1 MLQHE
6 KLLVLKRK
14 KNSMAQKTNP
24 IAFRLAA
31 NKEKWF
37 IKYHAKTQEEYSD
50 YVYKNVK
57 IREYLENI
65 FNIFGCLIHTAFLKW
80 TNNKLYITI
89 SYVVISNTKQQS
101 LLKLPEKNINNNRY
115 LHFSTVFLDC
125 LRGFTSN
132 SIDIVLTLRKQNI
145 NFKSNIT
152 KFQINYIKIL
162 KIQLRQFSKYV
173 FFKPLFNILLLVS
186 RLRNSANL
194 LAQYITNELRLLKKH
209 DLFLFVL
216 KQLMLRILKSKISK
230 IKGIKVLI
238 KGRLNNRPRA
248 SSWSLVV
255 GKVPLQTINA
265 EISYN
270 QKIAYTKN
278 GTLGIKVWV
287 SENTL

>member
-1 MLQHE
+1 
-6 KLLVLKRK
+6 
-14 KNSMAQKTNP
+14 MAQKTNP

-37 IKYHAKTQEEYSD
+37 IKYQAKTQEEYSD

-101 LLKLPEKNINNNRY
+101 LLKLPEKNINNDRY
-115 LHFSTVFLDC
+115 LHFSTVILDC

-162 KIQLRQFSKYV
+162 KIQLRQFSNM
-173 FFKPLFNILLLVS
+173 FFLNH
-186 RLRNSANL
+186 
-194 LAQYITNELRLLKKH
+194 Y
-209 DLFLFVL
+209 
-216 KQLMLRILKSKISK
+216 
-230 IKGIKVLI
+230 LI
-238 KGRLNNRPRA
+238 F
-248 SSWSLVV
+248 
-255 GKVPLQTINA
+255 
-265 EISYN
+265 YC
-270 QKIAYTKN
+270 
-278 GTLGIKVWV
+278 
-287 SENTL
+287 